1 MEIIRCIYNV
11 SFSLYMFSFGL
22 FIIDM
27 WKSFIFISLTRVTY
41 CLLRACNNKWFV
53 YNFPLFSTYSILIY
67 LYLKAYC
74 IFFSLKLK
82 RYLDSYAID
91 NWSKWNQTIRHKV
104 NGIHRLVQKWIRYTE
119 SVVVYI
125 NRMNTRRKPNWK
137 FYQCSIL
144 NRYVYSV
151 AEFTVNDKHR
161 FIEVVYRFC

>member
-74 IFFSLKLK
+74 IFFFIKIKALFGFLCNRQLEQMKPNDTTQSQ
-82 RYLDSYAID
+82 RDTSIGA
-91 NWSKWNQTIRHKV
+91 KV
-104 NGIHRLVQKWIRYTE
+104 NTIY
-119 SVVVYI
+119 
-125 NRMNTRRKPNWK
+125 
-137 FYQCSIL
+137 
-144 NRYVYSV
+144 
-151 AEFTVNDKHR
+151 
-161 FIEVVYRFC
+161 